1 MSDHSKNA
9 LIGMCSALREIV
21 RPGVRDDNPLAIQE
35 LAMVIRYLEFLETR
49 IELLHERF
57 IFELRTAKTLASGIA
72 ATDLVDPATGLAAAV
87 DRAATLLASPNATTE
102 ELREATETV
111 ELAVTDVLEDVYASG
126 DPRARELERLVI
138 ASAGDSTVFERAWYL
153 PLGMDHFADEV
164 PPLESL
170 LAKGRAAH
178 G

>member
-21 RPGVRDDNPLAIQE
+21 QPGVRDDNPLAMQE

-49 IELLHERF
+49 IELLHDRS
-57 IFELRTAKTLASGIA
+57 IFELRTATMLARGIV
-72 ATDLVDPATGLAAAV
+72 ATDLVGPAMGLARAV
-87 DRAATLLASPNATTE
+87 DRAATLLASPNATID

-126 DPRARELERLVI
+126 DPRVRELERLII
-138 ASAGDSTVFERAWYL
+138 AFAGDSTVFERAWYL
-153 PLGMDHFADEV
+153 PLGMDHFGDEV

-170 LAKGRAAH
+170 LAEGRAPH

>member
-21 RPGVRDDNPLAIQE
+21 RPGVQGDNPLAMQE

-49 IELLHERF
+49 IELLHDRSV
-57 IFELRTAKTLASGIA
+57 FELRTAKTLARGIVE
-72 ATDLVDPATGLAAAV
+72 TDLVGAAPGLAGAV
-87 DRAATLLASPNATTE
+87 DRAAELLASPGATID
-102 ELREATETV
+102 ELRTATDAV
-111 ELAVTDVLEDVYASG
+111 EVAVTDVLENVYASG
-126 DPRARELERLVI
+126 DPRVRDLERLVI
-138 ASAGDSTVFERAWYL
+138 ASAGDSTVFERAWYM

-164 PPLESL
+164 PALETL
-170 LAKGRAAH
+170 LAEERAAH